1 MSYDN
6 RELVLLEFTSGGNH
20 FFSDDPD
27 NTNYL
32 NASTRTKTLA
42 AGTSA
47 VSMGADRSFVK
58 GHAKF
63 IEFWGQL
70 KASAASGVYLRVFV
84 AGSSSTASGLAT
96 KLFAIPNYET
106 VSGKHFCGEL
116 GYTQIDTTIDASNTG
131 THYKVFAHPGNDNQG
146 EYETPTFC
154 KPGALDSHTGNY
166 GVQYRLTLN
175 NPNGKK
181 IWIEPDWNVQ
191 GRTAATVVYRW
202 FIDGSWVARSTP
214 ITKGGGYPTDRI
226 WNCYRGSDSAR
237 R

>member
-63 IEFWGQL
+63 IEF
-70 KASAASGVYLRVFV
+70 
-84 AGSSSTASGLAT
+84 
-96 KLFAIPNYET
+96 
-106 VSGKHFCGEL
+106 
-116 GYTQIDTTIDASNTG
+116 
-131 THYKVFAHPGNDNQG
+131 
-146 EYETPTFC
+146 
-154 KPGALDSHTGNY
+154 
-166 GVQYRLTLN
+166 
-175 NPNGKK
+175 
-181 IWIEPDWNVQ
+181 
-191 GRTAATVVYRW
+191 
-202 FIDGSWVARSTP
+202 
-214 ITKGGGYPTDRI
+214 
-226 WNCYRGSDSAR
+226 
-237 R
+237 